1 MLIEVEEEEGEIQGR
16 IEVSK
21 GKEKRRDDMM

>member
-16 IEVSK
+16 TKTTKAKKK
-21 GKEKRRDDMM
+21 GEMI

>member
-16 IEVSK
+16 TKSTKAKKK
-21 GKEKRRDDMM
+21 GDDMM